1 MRQQQRVVVTG
12 VGGVTSLGNSYQE
25 IEGHLKA
32 GKSAIRFIPEWERF
46 AGLNTKLG
54 APVMNFTLPDHY
66 DRKKIRSM
74 GPVAKM
80 ATRATELALM
90 DADLLGNA
98 KLNNGETGIA
108 YGSCTGSTEPVLSFM
123 NLFTENTVRGI
134 TATTYIKMMSHTCAV
149 NMALFFGVRG
159 RVIPTSSACTSGSQG
174 IGYAYEAI
182 KNGYQTM
189 MISGGAEELC
199 PSEAVVFDTLFAT
212 STKNSAPE
220 TTPKP
225 FDRDRDG
232 LVLGEGAGTLILESY
247 ESAKLRGAK
256 ILAEI
261 VGFGTNCDA
270 QHVTQPD
277 PVCMQKAIE
286 LALADA
292 GLKPSDI
299 GYVNAHGTATE
310 AGDIAESLAT
320 SRVFGDKI
328 TISSL
333 KSYYGHT
340 LGACGAIEAWL
351 SIEMMNHSWFAPTLN
366 LKNVDERCAKLD
378 YIIGEGR
385 EMNCNYVMSNNFA
398 FGGINTSLIFK
409 KWNES

>member
-1 MRQQQRVVVTG
+1 MNRQHRVVVTG
-12 VGGVTSLGNSYQE
+12 TGGITALGHSYKE
-25 IEGHLKA
+25 IENNLKA
-32 GKSAIRFIPEWERF
+32 KKSAIRYLPEWERF

-54 APVMNFTLPDHY
+54 APVTDFVLPPHY

-80 ATRATELALM
+80 ATRATELALI
-90 DADLLGNA
+90 DANLLDHEILQSGQ
-98 KLNNGETGIA
+98 TGIA

-123 NLFTENTVRGI
+123 NMFTENTVRGI

-182 KNGYQTM
+182 KNGYQKV
-189 MISGGAEELC
+189 MIAGGAEELC

-220 TTPKP
+220 TTPAP
-225 FDRDRDG
+225 FDQSRDG
-232 LVLGEGAGTLILESY
+232 LVLGEGAGTLILENY
-247 ESAKLRGAK
+247 EHAKARGAH
-256 ILAEI
+256 IYAEI

-286 LALADA
+286 LALEDA
-292 GLKPSDI
+292 GLKPEEI

-310 AGDIAESLAT
+310 AGDIAETHAT
-320 SRVFGDKI
+320 EKVFGSSLP
-328 TISSL
+328 ISSL

-340 LGACGAIEAWL
+340 LGACGAIEAWIT
-351 SIEMMNHSWFAPTLN
+351 IEMMNHSWFAPNLN
-366 LKNVDERCAKLD
+366 LKNVDERCGKLD
-378 YIIGEGR
+378 YILGEGR
-385 EMNCNYVMSNNFA
+385 ELICNYVMSNNFA

-409 KWNES
+409 KWNE

>member
-1 MRQQQRVVVTG
+1 MSKQRVVVTG
-12 VGGVTSLGNSYQE
+12 AGAVTALGNSYQE
-25 IEGHLKA
+25 IEKNLKA
-32 GKSAIRFIPEWERF
+32 GKSAIRFLPEWERF
-46 AGLNTKLG
+46 QGLHTKLG
-54 APVMNFTLPDHY
+54 APVMDFALPEHY
-66 DRKKIRSM
+66 DRKKTRSM

-80 ATRATELALM
+80 ATRATELALV
-90 DADLLGNA
+90 DADLLGNEI
-98 KLNNGETGIA
+98 LNSGEMGIA

-123 NLFTENTVRGI
+123 NMFTENAVRGI

-149 NMALFFGVRG
+149 NIALFFGIRG

-174 IGYAYEAI
+174 IGFAYEAI

-199 PSEAVVFDTLFAT
+199 PSEAAVFDTLFST
-212 STKNSAPE
+212 STKNSAPH
-220 TTPKP
+220 TTPAP
-225 FDRDRDG
+225 FDKDRDG

-247 ESAKLRGAK
+247 ESARDRGAK
-256 ILAEI
+256 ILAEV
-261 VGFGTNCDA
+261 VGYGTNCDA

-286 LALADA
+286 LALKDA

-299 GYVNAHGTATE
+299 GYVNAHGTATD
-310 AGDIAESLAT
+310 AGDIAESSAT
-320 SRVFGDKI
+320 NRVFGEKI
-328 TISSL
+328 PVSSL

-351 SIEMMNHSWFAPTLN
+351 SIEMMNHSWFSPTLN
-366 LKNVDERCAKLD
+366 LKNVDDRCAKLD
-378 YIIGEGR
+378 YIRDNGR
-385 EMNCNYVMSNNFA
+385 ELSCNYVMSNNFA

-409 KWNES
+409 KWNA